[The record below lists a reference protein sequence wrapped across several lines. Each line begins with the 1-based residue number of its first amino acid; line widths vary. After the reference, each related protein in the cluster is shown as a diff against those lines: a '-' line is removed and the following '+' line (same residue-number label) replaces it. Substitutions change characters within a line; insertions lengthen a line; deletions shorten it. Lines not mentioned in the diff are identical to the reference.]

1 MVFTCS
7 GHAPSCWGPWS
18 CRDNNRQLPAPGRGL
33 RAFKGLEVCG
43 EKKPPS
49 TLASSA
55 RSGPPLPPQLAFCF
69 EICAP
74 LPPAPTSEQQERFN
88 RGQFCFGSDKKAPRE
103 CDLASPLSG
112 LPCFVCACNGFCSK
126 GQRSWTWI
134 WCVPGVFF
142 LFPFL
147 GRG

>member
-1 MVFTCS
+1 MKKAGLSIEEWAERGSKAGRTSPKSPRPAGSSRHRAGHLVRARQMAFTCS
-7 GHAPSCWGPWS
+7 GRTPSCWGPWS

-49 TLASSA
+49 LA

-88 RGQFCFGSDKKAPRE
+88 RGQFCFGNDKKAPRR
-103 CDLASPLSG
+103 
-112 LPCFVCACNGFCSK
+112 V
-126 GQRSWTWI
+126 
-134 WCVPGVFF
+134 
-142 LFPFL
+142 
-147 GRG
+147 